1 MSHGVAARL
10 AALPQ
15 MARRARRATDVLIAT
30 TIAALI
36 VLVGW
41 VGTHAVNRLEELR
54 QAPHYNMT
62 WTGTQIETSIHPVR
76 GSARGEARPCRR
88 AGAARSAME
97 RIQTWIHVVSA
108 GSARADLPDDPE
120 FDADLGAVQR
130 IDGEMR
136 MAVAAH
142 GSVEARRC
150 RSLRPGQDPGR
161 PGAAA
166 LPSLPIIVGRTRP
179 MRSAIRVALDF
190 GLLAGITAA
199 GTSVAAVPG
208 GGAGAPQATT
218 LAARQRALLGQAP
231 CRGREPRKIRSSSRI

>member
-1 MSHGVAARL
+1 MSATGVSRGGIVRHGVAARL

-62 WTGTQIETSIHPVR
+62 WMGTQIETQFTRFEEALAAKLAHVGEP
-76 GSARGEARPCRR
+76 AQLEARWN
-88 AGAARSAME
+88 AF
-97 RIQTWIHVVSA
+97 QTWIHVVSA

-142 GSVEARRC
+142 GSVEA
-150 RSLRPGQDPGR
+150 
-161 PGAAA
+161 AAA
-166 LPSLPIIVGRTRP
+166 DLYV
-179 MRSAIRVALDF
+179 
-190 GLLAGITAA
+190 
-199 GTSVAAVPG
+199 
-208 GGAGAPQATT
+208 QA
-218 LAARQRALLGQAP
+218 
-231 CRGREPRKIRSSSRI
+231 KIL